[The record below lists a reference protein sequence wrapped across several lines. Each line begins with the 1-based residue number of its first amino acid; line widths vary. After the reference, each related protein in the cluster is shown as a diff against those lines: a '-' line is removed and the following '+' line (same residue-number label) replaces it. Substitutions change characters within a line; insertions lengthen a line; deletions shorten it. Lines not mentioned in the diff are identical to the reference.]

1 MSDARTPKSTPA
13 RIAPIATLP
22 AFHKLDGRKV
32 VVAGSSEGALWKAE
46 LLSAAGAEV
55 LVLAGGLA
63 GATLFASLAADPVAG
78 PVSIEARPWQSSD
91 LEGSALAFADISDRE
106 EALRF
111 AAAARAAGAPV
122 NIIDQTPLCDF
133 QLGTIVNRSP
143 VIVAISTNGGA
154 PMLGQSIRTRIE
166 SVLPSGIAAWGR
178 AALAWRPRLKE
189 RVVSF
194 ADRRDFWGRFTAH
207 AWTNIARAPGENDFE
222 ALVGG
227 YEAGERRG
235 RVILVGAGPGDPE
248 LLTLKAVR
256 ALQAA
261 TVILYDDLVTSD
273 ILELARREAKRVA
286 VGKTGHGP
294 SCSQADI
301 NARMVELALAGE
313 TVVRLKGGDP
323 LIFGRATEEIEA
335 CHTAGVPVTI
345 VPGIS
350 AAQGAAAA
358 LGFSLTE
365 RRHAR
370 RIQFVTGHGADGKLP
385 TDIDWAAIADPKATT
400 VIYMPRKT
408 LGEFVRGAVAA
419 GLDPG
424 TPAVAIASATRED
437 QAQVAAT
444 LGSLPARAAALPAGA
459 PVIVILGQ
467 VTRGEVRASVADP
480 RTMSA
485 A

>member
-1 MSDARTPKSTPA
+1 MTARTPQSTPA

-32 VVAGSSEGALWKAE
+32 VVAGASDGVLWKAE

-55 LVLAGGLA
+55 LVLAGDKA
-63 GATLFASLAADPVAG
+63 ELFASLAANPVAG
-78 PVSIEARPWQSSD
+78 PVSVLPRAWRPED
-91 LEGSALAFADISDRE
+91 FIGAALAFADIADHD
-106 EALRF
+106 EALAF
-111 AAAARAAGAPV
+111 VAAARTAGAPV

-143 VIVAISTNGGA
+143 VVIAISTNGGA
-154 PMLGQSIRTRIE
+154 PMFGQSIRTRIE
-166 SVLPSGIAAWGR
+166 SVLPAGIAAWGR
-178 AALAWRPRLKE
+178 AALAWRPRLKQ
-189 RVVSF
+189 RIISF
-194 ADRRDFWGRFTAH
+194 AERRDFWGRFTAH
-207 AWTNIARAPGENDFE
+207 AWTNISRAPDESDFE
-222 ALVGG
+222 SLVGG

-248 LLTLKAVR
+248 LVTLKTVR

-261 TVILYDDLVTSD
+261 TVILYDDLVTPE
-273 ILELARREAKRVA
+273 ILELARREATRIA
-286 VGKTGHGP
+286 VGKTGFGP

-301 NARMVELALAGE
+301 NKQVVDLALAGE

-323 LIFGRATEEIEA
+323 LIFGRATEEIDA
-335 CHTAGVPVTI
+335 CHTAGVEVTI

-370 RIQFVTGHGADGKLP
+370 RLQFVTGHGADGKLP
-385 TDIDWAAIADPKATT
+385 GDLDWAAIADPKATT
-400 VIYMPRKT
+400 VIYMPRRT
-408 LGEFVRGAVAA
+408 LGQFVDVAIAA
-419 GLDPG
+419 GLDPA
-424 TPAVAIASATRED
+424 TPSLAVASATREA
-437 QAQVAAT
+437 QAHVATTIGALPGLAAT
-444 LGSLPARAAALPAGA
+444 LPAGA
-459 PVIVILGQ
+459 PVTIIIGAVA
-467 VTRGEVRASVADP
+467 RGEVAALVAQS
-480 RTMSA
+480 RTA

>member
-1 MSDARTPKSTPA
+1 MTTRTPEPTPA

-32 VVAGSSEGALWKAE
+32 VVAGASEGALWKAE
-46 LLSAAGAEV
+46 LLSAAGADV
-55 LVLAGGLA
+55 LVLAVDQA
-63 GATLFASLAADPVAG
+63 GAELFAALAANPVAG
-78 PVSIEARPWQSSD
+78 PVMVEPRQWNPAD
-91 LEGSALAFADISDRE
+91 LTGAALAFADLSDHA
-106 EALRF
+106 EALAF
-111 AAAARAAGAPV
+111 VAAARAAGAPV

-166 SVLPSGIAAWGR
+166 SVLPAGIAAWGR
-178 AALAWRPRLKE
+178 AALAWRPRLKQ

-194 ADRRDFWGRFTAH
+194 AERRDFWGRFTAH
-207 AWTNIARAPGENDFE
+207 AWTNIARDPGESDFE
-222 ALVGG
+222 TLVGNT
-227 YEAGERRG
+227 EAGTRRG
-235 RVILVGAGPGDPE
+235 SVILVGAGPGDPE

-261 TVILYDDLVTSD
+261 TVILYDDLVTPGV
-273 ILELARREAKRVA
+273 LELARREARRLA
-286 VGKTGHGP
+286 VGKTGYGP

-301 NARMVELALAGE
+301 NAQVVTLALAGE

-323 LIFGRATEEIEA
+323 LIFGRATEEIDA
-335 CHTAGVPVTI
+335 CHAAGVPVTI

-350 AAQGAAAA
+350 AAQGAAAS

-385 TDIDWAAIADPKATT
+385 RDIDWPAIADARATT

-408 LGEFVRGAVAA
+408 LSEFVDKAIAA
-419 GLDPG
+419 GLDPA
-424 TPAVAIASATRED
+424 TPAIAIASATRDNE
-437 QAQVAAT
+437 AHVAAT
-444 LGSLPARAAALPAGA
+444 LGALPAEAATLPAGA
-459 PVIVILGQ
+459 PVTIIVGK
-467 VTRGEVRASVADP
+467 VARGEVAALAARS
-480 RTMSA
+480 RTA